1 MQTMPMLLPW
11 AARSLFLGVIAIAAG
26 CSGSTPPAEAPAS
39 DVELRG
45 PLEDR
50 ALMQSEYR
58 RIR

>member
-1 MQTMPMLLPW
+1 MQK
-11 AARSLFLGVIAIAAG
+11 
-26 CSGSTPPAEAPAS
+26 TPPAEASAT

-50 ALMQSEYR
+50 ALMQSEYQ